1 MNKTHPPSNVV
12 LIGMPGVGKSTVGV
26 LLAKALS
33 KAFLDT
39 DLLIQSN
46 EGRRL
51 QDIIDAD
58 GLAAFRAIEERRIA
72 ELNAANTVI
81 ATGGSVPYSERAMA
95 SLKADG
101 IVVFLDLP
109 LDELE
114 RRITN
119 MDSRGIVIAPGQ
131 TFAGLYEERMPVY
144 RRHAGIR
151 IDCAGMGH
159 EGAVR
164 AVLDALR

>member
-1 MNKTHPPSNVV
+1 MSETPHPTNIV

-39 DLLIQSN
+39 DLLIQSA

-51 QDIIDAD
+51 QDIIDFD
-58 GLAAFRAIEERRIA
+58 GLAAFRAIEERRVA
-72 ELNAANTVI
+72 ESNATNTVI

-95 SLKADG
+95 ALKADG
-101 IVVFLDLP
+101 TVVFLDLP

-114 RRITN
+114 RRIDN
-119 MDSRGIVIAPGQ
+119 MDSRGIAIAPGQ
-131 TFAGLYEERMPVY
+131 TFAALYEERMPVY
-144 RRHAGIR
+144 RRHADIR

-159 EGAVR
+159 EDAVR
-164 AVLDALR
+164 AVLNRLE